1 MLKSYRKGVHV
12 EVSLVSQKKKL
23 LCATSDPVNGSNLG
37 HRGFIQRFRDV
48 VSHNIIK
55 RMIRP
60 SVFRLRR
67 YFTFPLV
74 EELQTIRAAFQ
85 QEQQELRQL
94 ILAIQQ
100 QVDTVQQYS
109 YVSARRVS
117 VACGPDEV
125 LVRTS
130 VGYVLCSSRD
140 HAVLACLVD
149 TGELERGTRL
159 LIERIVKLGD
169 VFIDVGA
176 NLGLHT
182 LAAARAMHGKGRII
196 AFEPFG
202 LTKCLLEKN
211 VRING
216 FSDIVEIHQSAVSS
230 HPGYQPLYLGKTSG
244 HHSLFPLEESAA
256 ASVAPVSVP
265 LVTLDAVMADHPTV
279 NVVKIDAEGAELD
292 VVEGGRNVLQQ
303 NPNIVLIVEFG
314 LSHLRRTDQIIKN
327 WFAHFESLGMVYK
340 VINPDTGTL
349 EDWSIDKLASTE
361 SVNLLFAR
369 PLADVWLSEDGAG

>member
-1 MLKSYRKGVHV
+1 LR
-12 EVSLVSQKKKL
+12 
-23 LCATSDPVNGSNLG
+23 NLHG
-37 HRGFIQRFRDV
+37 AQI
-48 VSHNIIK
+48 
-55 RMIRP
+55 
-60 SVFRLRR
+60 
-67 YFTFPLV
+67 
-74 EELQTIRAAFQ
+74 AFQ
-85 QEQQELRQL
+85 QGQQAIRQQFL
-94 ILAIQQ
+94 TIQR
-100 QVDTVQQYS
+100 QVDTVEQYS
-109 YVSARRVS
+109 YASARRMA
-117 VACGPDEV
+117 VACGPEEV

-140 HAVLACLVD
+140 HAVLACLLD

-159 LIERIVKLGD
+159 LIERIVKPGD

-182 LAAARAMHGKGRII
+182 LAAARAMHGRGRII

-202 LTKCLLEKN
+202 PTKCLLETN

-230 HPGYQPLYLGKTSG
+230 HAGHQQLYLGKTCG
-244 HHSLFPLEESAA
+244 HHSLFPLEKHAA
-256 ASVAPVSVP
+256 ASEAPVSVP

-292 VVEGGRNVLQQ
+292 VVEGGRNVIQQ

-349 EDWSIDKLASTE
+349 EDWSIDKLTRTE

-369 PLADVWLSEDGAG
+369 PQADVWLSEDGAV